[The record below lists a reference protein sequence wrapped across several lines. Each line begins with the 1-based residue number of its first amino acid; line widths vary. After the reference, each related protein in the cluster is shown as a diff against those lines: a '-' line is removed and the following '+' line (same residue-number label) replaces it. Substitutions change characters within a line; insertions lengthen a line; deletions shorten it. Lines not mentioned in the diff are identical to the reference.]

1 MVHLV
6 LAFSFRWL
14 SSWSWIMLFS
24 SENSILL
31 GWLWSLDWSHK
42 QKHSQHFGNEH
53 YDMFYSSSPPL
64 AWYCTSLAPSMFL
77 SHGRKRAWYIILFFR
92 SHIKKDLFLLMAQ
105 DKSVS
110 SIHFPPLPPPKK
122 TMPDHRLPV
131 FCLWLWKS
139 YPYLQIQLQLFLQVI
154 SVVMTP
160 ITGLWLWFHC

>member
-122 TMPDHRLPV
+122 KQ
-131 FCLWLWKS
+131 CL
-139 YPYLQIQLQLFLQVI
+139 
-154 SVVMTP
+154 
-160 ITGLWLWFHC
+160 ITGYLYSASDYENLTPTCKSNYNFFSRS